1 MKKYFVS
8 VMALA
13 LTISLNSCSND
24 ESVKIIDENE
34 SRLKALQTFDESFNA
49 SFDFFLTTRSSIANT
64 SEDGMDSTMKAV
76 GENVCETLILPSEIL
91 LSEFGFT
98 EEVFNEVVQ
107 EMLEEKIIE
116 ECIPIRE
123 LKCYTALAIYEI
135 YKNENEQIGT
145 RASYLDYVGCIGIG
159 TTVKELEAFT
169 TAQLAKLAAR
179 RLATRFIPY
188 VGWGWAAASAAYCM
202 SGL

>member
-1 MKKYFVS
+1 MKNYFVS

-24 ESVKIIDENE
+24 ESVKVIDENE

-49 SFDFFLTTRSSIANT
+49 SFDFFLTTRSSIANA
-64 SEDGMDSTMKAV
+64 SEEGMDSTMNAV
-76 GENVCETLILPSEIL
+76 GENICETLILPSEIL

-98 EEVFNEVVQ
+98 EEVFDEVVQ
-107 EMLEEKIIE
+107 EMFEEKITE
-116 ECIPIRE
+116 ERMPIKE

-135 YKNENEQIGT
+135 YKNEKKQMGT
-145 RASYLDYVGCIGIG
+145 RASYLDYVSCIGIG
-159 TTVKELEAFT
+159 ATMKGIESFT
-169 TAQLAKLAAR
+169 TAQLAKFAAK

-188 VGWGWAAASAAYCM
+188 VGWGWGVASAVHCI
-202 SGL
+202 SQL